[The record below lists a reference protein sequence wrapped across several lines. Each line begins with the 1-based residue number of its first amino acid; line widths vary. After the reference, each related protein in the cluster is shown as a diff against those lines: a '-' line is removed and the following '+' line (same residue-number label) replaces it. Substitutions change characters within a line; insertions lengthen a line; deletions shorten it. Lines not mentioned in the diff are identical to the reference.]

1 MPWVDGT
8 SWVVPGILG
17 YLVSW
22 DQVALGGMVHLG
34 LSLGYL
40 VSWDQGAQGGWYI
53 PGCPW
58 YPGILSIMGSG
69 CLGWMVHPGLSLVSW
84 DT

>member
-1 MPWVDGT
+1 MHVDGA
-8 SWVVPGILG
+8 SRVVPGIP
-17 YLVSW
+17 
-22 DQVALGGMVHLG
+22 
-34 LSLGYL
+34 GYL
-40 VSWDQGAQGGWYI
+40 VSWDQGALGARRWCI

-69 CLGWMVHPGLSLVSW
+69 CPGWMVHPGLSLVSW